1 LIFLQKKCALR
12 GNKLAIY
19 IYRVG
24 QKNLTIFKLQSN
36 ENYTIFLR
44 EFITKIT
51 FISKHFN
58 YNIVFLNIVSVWWRH
73 LLSAYSSQAEDF

>member
-1 LIFLQKKCALR
+1 MIFFRNKCALR

-19 IYRVG
+19 IYRVR

-58 YNIVFLNIVSVWWRH
+58 YNIVFLNIVSVRWRH